1 MVNTKMN
8 RTEKDFDVKHP
19 GKRAQIR
26 NHILKELKRIRLIG
40 FPERNDISGMAASL
54 TKNILTILEE

>member
-1 MVNTKMN
+1 MN
-8 RTEKDFDVKHP
+8 RTEREFDQKHP

-26 NHILKELKRIRLIG
+26 NHILKELRRIRIVG
-40 FPERNDISGMAASL
+40 FPERPDISGMAASL